1 MEFCTAKLV
10 CDGVELTRGVN
21 WSEAETASTQCNDC
35 RRFRA
40 NTTQRHYCTVRMPN
54 GEILDW
60 ILWTNRHALTET
72 GGVIVADWREVI
84 PEGGWLTRP
93 ELLREVLAKATDKP
107 AEPNKPDRPTTKVHV
122 PEPRWY
128 TPTPKE
134 RLSESP
140 TRKALRRN
148 KLVDFDACE
157 LSSYGPV
164 ADLEFHHTLDFAVC
178 AHHYKRLDW
187 AADINNGFLMI
198 GCLNNPMKR
207 GFHWEMDGPC
217 AYYVP
222 PEGEDYPDWMK
233 VLRIPHFWIEPTPE
247 QVKYILLASDHAM
260 GVMY

>member
-1 MEFCTAKLV
+1 MTDVKKCGECEGALIPGEQWPENYQQKKIYFHKRCNQKRARGSAVIRRRIELGEGLSRAEYTALSDDEQRVLRDKYKGLPDVAPKVKL
-10 CDGVELTRGVN
+10 
-21 WSEAETASTQCNDC
+21 
-35 RRFRA
+35 
-40 NTTQRHYCTVRMPN
+40 
-54 GEILDW
+54 
-60 ILWTNRHALTET
+60 
-72 GGVIVADWREVI
+72 
-84 PEGGWLTRP
+84 
-93 ELLREVLAKATDKP
+93 
-107 AEPNKPDRPTTKVHV
+107 DRPTTKVHV
-122 PEPRWY
+122 PEPKWY

-134 RLSESP
+134 KLSESP

-247 QVKYILLASDHAM
+247 QVKYILLASDHAK
-260 GVMY
+260 GIMY